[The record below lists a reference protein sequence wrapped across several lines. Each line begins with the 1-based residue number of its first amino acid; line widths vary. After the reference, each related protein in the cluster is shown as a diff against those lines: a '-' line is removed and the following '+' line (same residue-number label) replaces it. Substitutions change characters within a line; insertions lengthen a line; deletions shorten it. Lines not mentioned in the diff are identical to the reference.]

1 MSETFAHVAEVLAY
15 IGPGL
20 AEALA
25 SIGTTVG
32 IYEAVAAG
40 MPAIAEDP
48 GQRGRVFALA
58 FLPATQTLVY
68 GFVYMFLMYSTYLP
82 ALLKK
87 YPQIPLNIAAGIF
100 GVSIFVGFVELFS
113 AWMQG
118 KVCAEGAA
126 QLVRTRGAIFGSA
139 IILAAYEEFFG
150 ILGMVFGILM
160 VSILIA

>member
-1 MSETFAHVAEVLAY
+1 MSEILAY

-25 SIGTTVG
+25 VIGTAIG
-32 IYEAVAAG
+32 MYNAIAAG
-40 MPAIAEDP
+40 LPAVAEDP

-68 GFVYMFLMYSTYLP
+68 GFVYMFLMYSSYLP
-82 ALLKK
+82 ALLSK
-87 YPQIPLNIAAGIF
+87 YHQIPPNIAAGIF
-100 GVSIFVGFVELFS
+100 GVSLFVGFAELFS

-118 KVCAEGAA
+118 KVCAEGAS
-126 QLVRTRGAIFGSA
+126 QLIKTRGAIFGST

-160 VSILIA
+160 ASILTA